1 MELASIIHQYY
12 NAFINKH
19 GDTVLPGHLKA
30 MNAFA
35 VAVLRIPAS
44 SMCSA
49 LIVIMQ
55 SGGLYPAATVVVQ
68 SVKTMK
74 PASGLT
80 GNWASCYRFPIIWL
94 LLHCLMNYDQ

>member
-55 SGGLYPAATVVVQ
+55 SGGLYPAAIVVVQ
-68 SVKTMK
+68 SVRTMN

-80 GNWASCYRFPIIWL
+80 GNRANYYLLPILWLRLRFR
-94 LLHCLMNYDQ
+94 MNCGF